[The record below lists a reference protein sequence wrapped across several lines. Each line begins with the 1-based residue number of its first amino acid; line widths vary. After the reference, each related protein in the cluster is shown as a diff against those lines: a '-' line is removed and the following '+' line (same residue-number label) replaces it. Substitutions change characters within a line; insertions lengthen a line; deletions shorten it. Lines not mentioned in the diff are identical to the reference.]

1 MIRTLRGWAAGAVLA
16 LAVTA
21 GGCAGNGWEDVLNG
35 RDRYGYGS
43 EVRGQ
48 VRDVGSRTIE
58 LRTEGGRSARVR
70 YDGSTDVRYRD
81 RRYSVRSLE
90 RGDYVTV
97 RTSRERDG
105 DLYARS
111 VVVRRSARA
120 DRGYDGRT
128 TDRRVD
134 RRDDRRV
141 PPRREQGVYGRTTN
155 LEGRVGHVARDG
167 FYLHETARGTVSVD
181 LPRNAPRSL
190 REHLLR
196 LRQGQRV
203 RVVGRFLSEDRF
215 EVQGF
220 R

>member
-16 LAVTA
+16 LAATA

-43 EVRGQ
+43 EVRGE

-58 LRTEGGRSARVR
+58 LRTDGGRSARVR

-90 RGDYVTV
+90 RGDYVSV
-97 RTSRERDG
+97 RTSRDRGG

-120 DRGYDGRT
+120 DRGVY
-128 TDRRVD
+128 D
-134 RRDDRRV
+134 RRDDRRAERRV
-141 PPRREQGVYGRTTN
+141 PPRRTDSYARSA
-155 LEGRVGHVARDG
+155 LDGRVGLVDRRLNAFQLRTT
-167 FYLHETARGTVSVD
+167 ERGTVRVVAA
-181 LPRNAPRSL
+181 RNAGRDTRSRIDRL
-190 REHLLR
+190 REGEYVR
-196 LRQGQRV
+196 LR
-203 RVVGRFLSEDRF
+203 GRFIDENRF
-215 EVQGF
+215 EVEGF